1 MTQLAMFPLSPEELL
16 AKGDE
21 LAGKLGTVEQ
31 LEDQKDQELAKFN
44 EAIKQAKAEI
54 KQLATEIR
62 ARQAE
67 REASADEAPWAT
79 TLERAQAVAG
89 RARRRRDRTGEVGE
103 DGE

>member
-1 MTQLAMFPLSPEELL
+1 MFPLNDEELR

-21 LAGKLGTVEQ
+21 LAGKIGEVEQ
-31 LEDQKDQELAKFN
+31 LEDQKDAMAAKFN
-44 EAIKQAKAEI
+44 EAIKKAKAEI

-67 REASADEAPWAT
+67 REASAEEAPWAP

-89 RARRRRDRTGEVGE
+89 RARRRRDRTGEMVE